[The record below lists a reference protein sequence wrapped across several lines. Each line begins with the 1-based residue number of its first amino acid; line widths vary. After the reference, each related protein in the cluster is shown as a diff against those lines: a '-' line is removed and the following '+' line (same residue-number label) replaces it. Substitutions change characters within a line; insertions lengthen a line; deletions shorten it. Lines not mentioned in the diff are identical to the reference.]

1 MGRPKKTR
9 LFWGYPKDFALYQK
23 IIQNLHCIWLYP
35 NISPL
40 PADASPRVPKAGAN
54 GESSSAG
61 NWVQSVNPHLAT
73 EGHLD
78 RFDVFW
84 GEVRSAWD
92 FKGNRMKIHGPG
104 HEVLVDRW
112 VFPRFDTWNLDVAI
126 MTAYRRCCF

>member
-1 MGRPKKTR
+1 
-9 LFWGYPKDFALYQK
+9 
-23 IIQNLHCIWLYP
+23 LYP

-40 PADASPRVPKAGAN
+40 PADAAPRVLKAGAN

-61 NWVQSVNPHLAT
+61 NWVQSVNPHLAA

-92 FKGNRMKIHGPG
+92 FKGKTDENPWAGP
-104 HEVLVDRW
+104 
-112 VFPRFDTWNLDVAI
+112 
-126 MTAYRRCCF
+126 